1 VLTAEAEDSQSR
13 MRGCERQH
21 ASTMS
26 VLYLHD
32 EPRSPL
38 LSTDVKEPARCRWP
52 VSPPPAMQRVEAPLT
67 ARPSSRLRPRIS
79 TARPSPLLA
88 CGRVPFTGNDL
99 WASPC
104 PHRGPSSCDSLRSR
118 PGRVPAALGW
128 VMGALYRPAGRC
140 MRSGRGRRRP
150 RAPCT
155 VDG

>member
-1 VLTAEAEDSQSR
+1 

-104 PHRGPSSCDSLRSR
+104 PHRGPSSCDPDTAGFRR
-118 PGRVPAALGW
+118 RWVGCAL
-128 VMGALYRPAGRC
+128 PAGRGGRQRC
-140 MRSGRGRRRP
+140 MQRGRGRRRP